1 MRECLLRIEGARPI
15 VVELLGVVGRE
26 VMAVAVGAKIRLIN
40 ARGYGHH
47 SAASLKAMIY
57 LNLGGIEVK
66 LPTQR

>member
-1 MRECLLRIEGARPI
+1 M
-15 VVELLGVVGRE
+15 ELLGVVGRE